1 MTLGAPF
8 TRSLIAHEWGSTIA
22 VNFAMR
28 RVRYAVACSLDG
40 FIAGP
45 NGEFDWITPDP
56 EVDSAQ
62 DFTRY
67 DTALIGRRTFD
78 VMRAHGQPTVE
89 GMKNYIF
96 SRTLTNA
103 DIPNSSILSDSPER
117 TVAELRSA
125 PTNGKDIWLFGGGD
139 LFRTLLAAHLVD
151 DTELVVIPILLGA
164 GIPLLPGAH
173 RIQLAL
179 QAQKAYKSGT
189 LSLTYSIVS

>member
-1 MTLGAPF
+1 
-8 TRSLIAHEWGSTIA
+8 
-22 VNFAMR
+22 MR
-28 RVRYAVACSLDG
+28 RVRYALVSSLDG

-45 NGEFDWITPDP
+45 NDEFDWITDDP

-78 VMRAHGQPTVE
+78 VMRAHGQPAVS

-96 SRTLTNA
+96 SRTLNSI
-103 DIPNSSILSDSPER
+103 DIPQTSILSTTPEQ

-125 PTNGKDIWLFGGGD
+125 PDNGKDIWLFGGGE

-151 DTELVVIPILLGA
+151 EIELLLIPILLGG
-164 GIPLLPGAH
+164 GIPLLPPSPQ
-173 RIQLAL
+173 RVQLAL
-179 QAQKAYKSGT
+179 QQQRSYKSGT
-189 LSLTYSIVS
+189 LSLTYSIVY